1 VRSRAAIAVL
11 ALLVVASLQG
21 CGTDEG
27 PPFEPG
33 DIDGP
38 ESLLITNSDIE
49 RAGRYTPYGV
59 VLYWWRALQ
68 RGDVKGLK
76 ESYLLRISNRE
87 ARRQIEGFRPRT
99 SQPIDPE
106 VRTEAGKRAN
116 MEVRVRTASHL
127 ADTPGVVS
135 VRDFKTHFYLVLTFA
150 GWKLRLASYQSYAD
164 GRQRSQ
170 LAVR

>member
-1 VRSRAAIAVL
+1 LRSRAAIAVL
-11 ALLVVASLQG
+11 ALLLVASSQG

-38 ESLLITNSDIE
+38 ESLLVTNSDIE

-59 VLYWWRALQ
+59 VLRWWRALQ
-68 RGDVKGLK
+68 GGYVNRLK
-76 ESYLLRISNRE
+76 QSYLLRISSRE
-87 ARRQIEGFRPRT
+87 ARRQIEGFAPRT
-99 SQPIDPE
+99 SQPIDPQ
-106 VRTEAGKRAN
+106 VRTEGKRAN

-135 VRDFKTHFYLVLTFA
+135 VRDFKAHFYLVLTLA
-150 GWKLRLASYQSYAD
+150 GWKLLPASYLSYAN
-164 GRQRSQ
+164 GRRLSH